1 MEAARS
7 LQSDILTAARQH
19 FADKGF
25 YGTSL
30 AAVAGTLGVT
40 KQAVLHYFPTKEKL
54 YAAVLD
60 GVAGD
65 LRELL
70 AQVRAARLPPAATVT
85 HLLLRAERLSLQKPA
100 AVRLL
105 VREMLDIE
113 RRAAGIPSW
122 PLEEFQQSVA
132 VLVQAASEDPAL
144 SAEAAFGAIW
154 PLLGAIW
161 FRAISVP
168 ALELALSPEA
178 STGFRAAT
186 SAALERQI
194 RKAWK
199 AQSPH

>member
-7 LQSDILTAARQH
+7 LHSDILTAARQH

-30 AAVAGTLGVT
+30 AAVAGTLDVT

-65 LRELL
+65 LRELV
-70 AQVRAARLPPAATVT
+70 AQVQAAGLPPAATVT

-122 PLEEFQQSVA
+122 PLEEFRQAVA
-132 VLVQAASEDPAL
+132 ALVQAASDERAL
-144 SAEAAFGAIW
+144 SSEEALGAVW

-168 ALELALSPEA
+168 GLAGSMAPEA
-178 STGFRAAT
+178 GARFRAAT
-186 SAALERQI
+186 TAALEHQI

-199 AQSPH
+199 SQQL